1 MTNTQEQSAL
11 ASELFGTK
19 LSRDLMPA
27 LQDGALSLDDAR
39 QKAEELGIVIDGDA
53 IDAASK
59 FGDTWD
65 NIKSSITAFGQSL
78 IAQLMPAF
86 QTVMDWVIEKMPA
99 IQSTIGGV
107 LSWLSEKGQ

>member
-1 MTNTQEQSAL
+1 
-11 ASELFGTK
+11 
-19 LSRDLMPA
+19 
-27 LQDGALSLDDAR
+27 
-39 QKAEELGIVIDGDA
+39 

-107 LSWLSEKGQ
+107 LSWLSEKGQSIFGTIQQAVQDNELTLNRLRDTATDVG